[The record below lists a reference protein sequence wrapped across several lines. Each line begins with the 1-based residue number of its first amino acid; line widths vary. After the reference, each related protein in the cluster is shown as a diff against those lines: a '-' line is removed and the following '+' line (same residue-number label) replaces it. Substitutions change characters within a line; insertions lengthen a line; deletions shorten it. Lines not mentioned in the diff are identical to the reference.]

1 MSRFSLIFI
10 ILLTGCQLVAPRE
23 AGWTML
29 GDGYY
34 QLLDRW
40 QGQPQQLVQ
49 QISWQNKAQQQQF
62 LLTVLLQRDTTLI
75 VAISPLGQEL
85 WRMQYSDGHKMTL
98 SGVAPFNQ
106 PAFARNL
113 LAQMQLALLDEPLL
127 TPRLQGLVLQQEADR
142 RTLLDARQ
150 HPVLQVD
157 NPGQIS
163 EGDRIIL
170 SGPDYQ
176 LTILTLQ
183 RDLLP

>member
-1 MSRFSLIFI
+1 MSRFSLIFV
-10 ILLTGCQLVAPRE
+10 ILLTGCQLVTPRE

-49 QISWQNKAQQQQF
+49 QINWQNRTQQQQF
-62 LLTVLLQRDTTLI
+62 LLTVLLQRDTILV

-85 WRMQYSDGHKMTL
+85 WRMQYSEGHNMTL
-98 SGVAPFNQ
+98 SGIAPFNQ
-106 PAFARNL
+106 PDFARNL

-127 TPRLQGLVLQQEADR
+127 APRLRGLVLQQEADR
-142 RTLLDARQ
+142 RNLLDAHQLR
-150 HPVLQVD
+150 VLQID

-163 EGDRIIL
+163 EGDRITL